1 MIEAIW
7 DYWNY
12 FEPIRVYAD
21 QQCVSNTQ
29 KITHM
34 MDNILLGLKNQK
46 ITADLKSV
54 FGLPNVTYD
63 DDFATV
69 VGYGIDSWQGKVWDP
84 AENNPSFDEFCGNIT
99 AKSLLYPEVS
109 SRKAAVQTLLKE
121 GGYGSEISVLTTPL
135 LNWIGWLGVYTVNS
149 CQDQDSCYDTHN
161 PASYVQD
168 DITQTWRSWP
178 YQVSR
183 PPKPLKYTA
192 DCKQSTVRNG
202 ATSKPGLVLR
212 KTNSH

>member
-1 MIEAIW
+1 M
-7 DYWNY
+7 
-12 FEPIRVYAD
+12 V
-21 QQCVSNTQ
+21 
-29 KITHM
+29 
-34 MDNILLGLKNQK
+34 DNILIGLNNSKT
-46 ITADLKSV
+46 TASLKSV